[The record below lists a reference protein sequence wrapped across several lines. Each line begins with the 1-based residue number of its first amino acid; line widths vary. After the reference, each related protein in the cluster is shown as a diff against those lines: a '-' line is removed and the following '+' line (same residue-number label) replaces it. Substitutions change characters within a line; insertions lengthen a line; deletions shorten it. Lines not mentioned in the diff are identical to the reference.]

1 MGLYTSY
8 DTSEYYD
15 TLSTKK
21 VEQKKQDVVTPVNI
35 PPEVRKSLYD
45 KSQDVIDKKKRY
57 NGIDFRNKYR
67 VGQRIAVQGPNGNTR
82 TSKGVIAEI
91 VAENLMYVAMEDS
104 YKDVN
109 EQWLIDFVTDKDRI
123 LIL

>member
-15 TLSTKK
+15 TAPAKK
-21 VEQKKQDVVTPVNI
+21 VEKKEEVQKTINI
-35 PPEVRKSLYD
+35 APEVRKSLYD
-45 KSQDVIDKKKRY
+45 KSQDVLKKKKRY

-91 VAENLMYVAMEDS
+91 VAENLMYVSMEDS

-109 EQWLIDFVTDKDRI
+109 EQWLIDFVTDNDKIMI
-123 LIL
+123 L

>member
-15 TLSTKK
+15 TNAPKK
-21 VEQKKQDVVTPVNI
+21 VEKKQEETKVVNI

-45 KSQDVIDKKKRY
+45 KSQDVLDKKKRY

-67 VGQRIAVQGPNGNTR
+67 VGQRIAVQGPNGHTR

-91 VAENLMYVAMEDS
+91 VAENLMYVSMEDS

-109 EQWLIDFVTDKDRI
+109 DQWLIDFVTNNDRI
-123 LIL
+123 MIL